1 MLKLL
6 RVLVCLVVM
15 ATSSMIIL
23 NPNSAIAKQK
33 VEKISKKENVVYVT
47 RKGKKYHKETCPFIR
62 NRETISIDEKEAIEK
77 GLKPCGRCFTA
88 EELI

>member
-6 RVLVCLVVM
+6 RLLVCLVIM

-33 VEKISKKENVVYVT
+33 VKKIEKKENVVYAT
-47 RKGKKYHKETCPFIR
+47 KRGKKYHKEGCPFIR
-62 NRETISIDEKEAIEK
+62 NRETISMSESEAIEK
-77 GLKPCGRCFTA
+77 GLKPCARCFTA
-88 EELI
+88 EELN